1 MSSPPNPGHERIAD
15 RELVTSRVIAAPR
28 ARVWRAF
35 ADPALLARWWSPAG
49 FSSSFE
55 VFELHAGGAWR
66 FVMHG
71 PDGIDH
77 ANDCRF
83 TEVLDQQRI
92 VFEHL
97 SEPRF
102 EMSLTFSDHG
112 DRTALGWRQRFAT
125 AEDCRRFAPVAVPAN
140 EQNLDR
146 LAALLHATA

>member
-1 MSSPPNPGHERIAD
+1 MAD

-28 ARVWRAF
+28 ARVWNAF
-35 ADPALLARWWSPAG
+35 ADPALLARWWGPAG

-55 VFELHAGGAWR
+55 VFELRPGGQWR

-71 PDGIDH
+71 PDGTDH
-77 ANDCRF
+77 PNECRF
-83 TEVLDQQRI
+83 TEVLELQRI
-92 VFEHL
+92 VFEHR

-102 EMSLTFSDHG
+102 EMTLTFTDHG
-112 DRTALGWRQRFAT
+112 ERTALGWRQRFAT
-125 AEDCRRFAPVAVPAN
+125 AEDCRRIAPIAMPAN